1 VSQERSAVAESGM
14 GVDPRPAQPPEGQV
28 PASGQARASAIETVK
43 AVLWSFFGVRGRAGH
58 ERDMDRLNP
67 VYVILTGIVL
77 AVLFV
82 LGLIALVRW
91 VVA

>member
-1 VSQERSAVAESGM
+1 M
-14 GVDPRPAQPPEGQV
+14 
-28 PASGQARASAIETVK
+28 
-43 AVLWSFFGVRGRAGH
+43 WSFFGVRGRAGY
-58 ERDMDRLNP
+58 ERDIERLNP

-82 LGLIALVRW
+82 LSLIMLVRW

>member
-1 VSQERSAVAESGM
+1 ME
-14 GVDPRPAQPPEGQV
+14 
-28 PASGQARASAIETVK
+28 
-43 AVLWSFFGVRGRAGH
+43 
-58 ERDMDRLNP
+58 RLNP

-82 LGLIALVRW
+82 LGLIGLVRW